1 MPATEAV
8 QDQRAPGHRNFPA
21 HVEQA
26 GGFMTREHLGQL
38 SADQAAA
45 LQPAGIT
52 GRGVGI
58 GDDKVNDTPVAV
70 LHGP

>member
-1 MPATEAV
+1 
-8 QDQRAPGHRNFPA
+8 
-21 HVEQA
+21 
-26 GGFMTREHLGQL
+26 MTREHLGQL